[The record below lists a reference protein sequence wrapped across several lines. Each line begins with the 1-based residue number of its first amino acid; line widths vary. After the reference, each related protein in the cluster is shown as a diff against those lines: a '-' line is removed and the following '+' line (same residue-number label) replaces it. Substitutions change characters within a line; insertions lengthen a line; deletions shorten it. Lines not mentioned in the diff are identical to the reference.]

1 MQHAQV
7 AVLITRDS
15 HYIYFPFEICVLL
28 CNSIVEILCYDSKNM
43 DRRRLLPYLLLNV
56 LVSACVTSAILF
68 WYHQNYRSVSQS
80 AVQPG
85 ALLVNQN
92 VSAPQSTL
100 NPNVDIPVEIV
111 SVIGAGT
118 LSAEWVVVSYTGD
131 DQLNLA
137 NWELRDG
144 DKNVFVFPQLI
155 LHPNGAVQ
163 VHTAS
168 GTNTVIDLYWGKSD
182 PVWESGEEAQLFDS
196 SGNVR
201 AKYKVP

>member
-1 MQHAQV
+1 
-7 AVLITRDS
+7 
-15 HYIYFPFEICVLL
+15 
-28 CNSIVEILCYDSKNM
+28 M

-80 AVQPG
+80 AVQPA
-85 ALLVNQN
+85 ALLANQN
-92 VSAPQSTL
+92 ASVPQVTL
-100 NPNVDIPVEIV
+100 DPEVDIPVEIV

-196 SGNVR
+196 SGNAR